1 MGEIRRVKVQGHV
14 CPDCGSTVLREVT
27 TDGAGRS
34 GDQSDGQEHT
44 AGYMCAAHCG
54 WEIRGPSLP
63 L

>member
-1 MGEIRRVKVQGHV
+1 MKVQGHV